1 MTTSRSPAIRLVTI
15 DLSFHHAAAGI
26 VHAVLEQYG
35 VNVTEVRRPHEAAFQ
50 LFREGE
56 ADLLCAAWLPGSHG
70 VYLDAMVDPFER
82 VCVLYTPFALW
93 GVPEYVPADQVLSV
107 ADLARPEVAARM
119 VKRIQGIGPGAGISR
134 FSREIIDAYGLA
146 AHGYHFENGSLD
158 DCVSAFEQAV
168 REQCWAVV
176 PLWQPQYLH
185 WTHRIRPLAEPRG
198 LLRGMDEATLLLHA
212 SARERLPVSAVQ
224 ALRALSPGNAEMT
237 RLDFEIVRE
246 GRSAL
251 EAGRRY
257 LVRSAHPVA

>member
-1 MTTSRSPAIRLVTI
+1 VTTSKPPVVRLATI

-26 VHAVLEQYG
+26 VRAVLERHG
-35 VNVTEVRRPHEAAFQ
+35 VTVTEVRRPHGAGFQ
-50 LFREGE
+50 LFRDGE

-70 VYLDAMVDPFER
+70 VYLDAMADPFER

-93 GVPEYVPADQVLSV
+93 GVPEYVPVDCVSSV
-107 ADLARPEVAARM
+107 ADLARPDVAARM
-119 VKRIQGIGPGAGISR
+119 AKRIQGIGPGAGISR

-168 REQCWAVV
+168 HEQRWAVV

-198 LLRGMDEATLLLHA
+198 LLRGMDDATLLLRA
-212 SARERLPVSAVQ
+212 SARERLPAAAVQ

-246 GRSAL
+246 GRSPL
-251 EAGRRY
+251 EAGQRY
-257 LVRSAHPVA
+257 LARCADPVA

>member
-1 MTTSRSPAIRLVTI
+1 MTTSSPPAVRLVTI

-26 VHAVLEQYG
+26 VRAVLEQHG
-35 VNVTEVRRPHEAAFQ
+35 VSVTEVRRPHEAAFQ

-70 VYLDAMVDPFER
+70 VYLNAMAHPFER

-93 GVPEYVPADQVLSV
+93 GVPEYVPVDRVSSV

-168 REQCWAVV
+168 GEQRWVVV

-185 WTHRIRPLAEPRG
+185 WTHRIRPLVEPRG
-198 LLRGMDEATLLLHA
+198 LLRGTDEATLLLHA
-212 SARERLPVSAVQ
+212 SVRERLPVAAVQ

-246 GRSAL
+246 GRSPL
-251 EAGRRY
+251 EAGQRY
-257 LVRSAHPVA
+257 LARSARSIA